1 MFTLEKDVFLVV
13 EALQVCWVVGFW
25 FFFFFLE
32 YGVIEWARMMV
43 RNVDGF
49 GDLKDLRGVPERKKK
64 DLVSRGKVEES

>member
-13 EALQVCWVVGFW
+13 LRRCKCAGLLVFG
-25 FFFFFLE
+25 FFFLE